1 MVATTTKTEKGLSIK
16 VADSDFTL
24 VDILADIDM
33 RTGTPVDETGWL
45 DGNAG
50 GSYPGSLTGF
60 TAQNTDGNALGSL
73 RMVTFTANI
82 VQATT
87 VEPLLFSAG
96 ASKILGIVGIVSAT
110 SAKDVTATMTNTG
123 AFGATITSDIDTEAP
138 LATGGALPCL
148 ILESESANQV
158 VQVTVLLLN

>member
-1 MVATTTKTEKGLSIK
+1 MTTETKTQKGLTISF
-16 VADSDFTL
+16 DDGDFTTGTVSVL
-24 VDILADIDM
+24 LDLDM

-73 RMVTFTANI
+73 RMVTFTVNV
-82 VQATT
+82 VQAAT

-96 ASKILGIVGIVSAT
+96 ASKILGIVGYASAT
-110 SAKDVTATMTNTG
+110 AAKDITITMTNTG
-123 AFGATITSDIDTEAP
+123 NAGADATVAP
-138 LATGGALPCL
+138 LATTGTLPCL
-148 ILESESANQV
+148 ILDSESANQV

>member
-1 MVATTTKTEKGLSIK
+1 MVATTTTTEKGLSIK

-24 VDILADIDM
+24 VDILVDLDM

-45 DGNAG
+45 SGNAG

-60 TAQNTDGNALGSL
+60 TAQNTDGNAVGSL
-73 RMVTFTANI
+73 RMVTFTVNI

-87 VEPLLFSAG
+87 VEPLVFSAG
-96 ASKILGIVGIVSAT
+96 ASKIMGIVGLASAT

-123 AFGATITSDIDTEAP
+123 NAGADATVAP
-138 LATGGALPCL
+138 LATTGSLPCL

>member
-1 MVATTTKTEKGLSIK
+1 
-16 VADSDFTL
+16 
-24 VDILADIDM
+24 M

-82 VQATT
+82 VQAAT

-123 AFGATITSDIDTEAP
+123 LVGADDTTAP
-138 LATGGALPCL
+138 LATTGSLPCL